1 MENIITLKGICKTYG
16 KGDGLV
22 TALRPI
28 DLNIKKGEML
38 AIMGKSGSGKS
49 TLLNLLGGLDAPDSG
64 DYIYNDKAMATK
76 NQNRMAK
83 FRRKDV
89 GFVVQHFA
97 LIDEYS
103 VQQNI
108 ALPLRYGKL
117 RGLST
122 KKRVKEIA
130 ERLEISEK
138 LKKYPSQ
145 LSGGQAQRVAIARAI
160 AHKPA
165 ILLADEPTGALDEET
180 GKSIMKLFG
189 EINKEGTTVIVVT
202 HDANVA
208 SYCQRTIRLH
218 DGCIIGEEQN
228 PPKEISPEV
237 KEPEAQELTAEAVTE

>member
-1 MENIITLKGICKTYG
+1 MENLISLRGICKTYG

-28 DLNIKKGEML
+28 DLDIKKGEML

-49 TLLNLLGGLDAPDSG
+49 TLLNLLAGLDTPDDG
-64 DYIYNDKAMATK
+64 QYIYNGETINTK
-76 NQNRMAK
+76 NQNKMAK
-83 FRRKDV
+83 FRRNDV

-97 LIDEYS
+97 LIDEYNVS
-103 VQQNI
+103 QNI

-117 RGLST
+117 KGVST
-122 KKRVKEIA
+122 KKRIKEIA
-130 ERLEISEK
+130 ERLEIGEK

-160 AHKPA
+160 AHKPS

-180 GKSIMKLFG
+180 GKSIMNLFK
-189 EINKEGTTVIVVT
+189 EINKEGTTVVVVT

-218 DGCIIGEEQN
+218 DGEIVGEEQN
-228 PPKEISPEV
+228 
-237 KEPEAQELTAEAVTE
+237 

>member
-1 MENIITLKGICKTYG
+1 MENLISLKGICKTYG

-22 TALRPI
+22 TALNPI
-28 DLNIKKGEML
+28 DLDIQKGEMV

-49 TLLNLLGGLDAPDSG
+49 TLLNLLAGLDVPDSG
-64 DYIYNDKAMATK
+64 EYIYNGKEINTK
-76 NQNRMAK
+76 NQNKMAK
-83 FRRKDV
+83 FRRNDV

-117 RGLST
+117 KGVST

-160 AHKPA
+160 AHKPSL
-165 ILLADEPTGALDEET
+165 LLADEPTGALDEET
-180 GKSIMKLFG
+180 GKSIMNLFK
-189 EINKEGTTVIVVT
+189 EINREGTTVIVVT

-208 SYCQRTIRLH
+208 SFCQRTIRLH
-218 DGCIIGEEQN
+218 DGNIISEE
-228 PPKEISPEV
+228 
-237 KEPEAQELTAEAVTE
+237 

>member
-1 MENIITLKGICKTYG
+1 MENIISLKGICKTYG

-28 DLNIKKGEML
+28 DLDIKKGEML

-49 TLLNLLGGLDAPDSG
+49 TLLNLLAGLDTPDSG
-64 DYIYNDKAMATK
+64 EFIYNGAPINTK
-76 NQNRMAK
+76 NQNKMAK
-83 FRRKDV
+83 FRRNDV

-108 ALPLRYGKL
+108 GLPLRYGKL
-117 RGLST
+117 KGTST
-122 KKRVKEIA
+122 KKRIKEIS
-130 ERLEISEK
+130 ERLEIAEK
-138 LKKYPSQ
+138 LRKYPSQ

-160 AHKPA
+160 AHKPS

-180 GKSIMKLFG
+180 GKSIMNLFR

-208 SYCQRTIRLH
+208 SFCQRTTRLH
-218 DGCIIGEEQN
+218 DGNIIGEEMN
-228 PPKEISPEV
+228 
-237 KEPEAQELTAEAVTE
+237 A

>member
-1 MENIITLKGICKTYG
+1 MENIISLKGICKTYG

-22 TALRPI
+22 TALNPI
-28 DLNIKKGEML
+28 NLDIQKGEMV

-49 TLLNLLGGLDAPDSG
+49 TLLNLLAGLDIPDSG
-64 DYIYNDKAMATK
+64 EYIYNGKEINTK
-76 NQNRMAK
+76 NQNKMAK
-83 FRRKDV
+83 FRRNDV

-117 RGLST
+117 KGVST

-160 AHKPA
+160 AHKPSL
-165 ILLADEPTGALDEET
+165 LLADEPTGALDEET
-180 GKSIMKLFG
+180 GKSIMNLFK

-208 SYCQRTIRLH
+208 SFCQRVIRLH
-218 DGCIIGEEQN
+218 DGEIVGKDKNEESFYI
-228 PPKEISPEV
+228 KS
-237 KEPEAQELTAEAVTE
+237 

>member
-1 MENIITLKGICKTYG
+1 MENIISLKGICKTYG

-22 TALRPI
+22 TALNPI
-28 DLNIKKGEML
+28 NLDIQKGEMV

-49 TLLNLLGGLDAPDSG
+49 TLLNLLAGLDVPDSG
-64 DYIYNDKAMATK
+64 EYIYNGKEINTK
-76 NQNRMAK
+76 NQNKMAK
-83 FRRKDV
+83 FRRNDV

-117 RGLST
+117 KGVST

-138 LKKYPSQ
+138 LRKYPSQ

-160 AHKPA
+160 AHKPSL
-165 ILLADEPTGALDEET
+165 LLADEPTGALDEET
-180 GKSIMKLFG
+180 GKSIMNLFK

-208 SYCQRTIRLH
+208 SFCQRTIRLH
-218 DGCIIGEEQN
+218 DGNIIAEE
-228 PPKEISPEV
+228 
-237 KEPEAQELTAEAVTE
+237 

>member
-1 MENIITLKGICKTYG
+1 MENLISLRGICKTYG

-28 DLNIKKGEML
+28 DLDIKKGEML

-49 TLLNLLGGLDAPDSG
+49 TLLNLLAGLDTPDSG
-64 DYIYNDKAMATK
+64 EYIYNGEKINTK
-76 NQNRMAK
+76 NQNKMAK
-83 FRRKDV
+83 FRRSDV

-97 LIDEYS
+97 LIDEYNVS
-103 VQQNI
+103 QNI

-117 RGLST
+117 KGVST
-122 KKRVKEIA
+122 KKRIKEIA
-130 ERLEISEK
+130 ERLEIGEK
-138 LKKYPSQ
+138 LRKYPSQ

-160 AHKPA
+160 AHKPS

-180 GKSIMKLFG
+180 GKSIMNLFK
-189 EINKEGTTVIVVT
+189 EINKEGTTVVVVT

-218 DGCIIGEEQN
+218 DGNIIGED
-228 PPKEISPEV
+228 
-237 KEPEAQELTAEAVTE
+237 AE

>member
-28 DLNIKKGEML
+28 DLKIKKGEML

-49 TLLNLLGGLDAPDSG
+49 TLLNLLAGLDTPDSG
-64 DYIYNDKAMATK
+64 EFIYNGESINTK
-76 NQNRMAK
+76 NQNKMAK
-83 FRRKDV
+83 FRRNDV

-108 ALPLRYGKL
+108 GLPLRYGKL
-117 RGLST
+117 TGTST
-122 KKRVKEIA
+122 KKRIKEIA

-138 LKKYPSQ
+138 LRKYPSQ

-160 AHKPA
+160 AHKPS

-180 GKSIMKLFG
+180 GKSIMNLFR

-208 SYCQRTIRLH
+208 SFCQRTIRLH
-218 DGCIIGEEQN
+218 DGNIIGEETN
-228 PPKEISPEV
+228 V
-237 KEPEAQELTAEAVTE
+237 TA

>member
-1 MENIITLKGICKTYG
+1 MENIISLKGICKTYG

-28 DLNIKKGEML
+28 DLEIKKGEML

-49 TLLNLLGGLDAPDSG
+49 TLLNLLAGLDIPDSG
-64 DYIYNDKAMATK
+64 DYVYNGEHINTK
-76 NQNRMAK
+76 NQNKMAK
-83 FRRKDV
+83 FRRNDV

-108 ALPLRYGKL
+108 GLPLRYGKL
-117 RGLST
+117 KGVST
-122 KKRVKEIA
+122 KKRIKEIS

-160 AHKPA
+160 AHMPS
-165 ILLADEPTGALDEET
+165 IILADEPTGALDEET
-180 GKSIMKLFG
+180 GKSIMKLFQ

-218 DGCIIGEEQN
+218 DGSIIDN
-228 PPKEISPEV
+228 K
-237 KEPEAQELTAEAVTE
+237 

>member
-1 MENIITLKGICKTYG
+1 MENIISLRGICKTYG

-22 TALRPI
+22 TALNPI
-28 DLNIKKGEML
+28 DLDIQKGEMV

-49 TLLNLLGGLDAPDSG
+49 TLLNLLAGLDVPDSG
-64 DYIYNDKAMATK
+64 TYVYDGKEINTK

-83 FRRKDV
+83 FRRSDV

-117 RGLST
+117 KGVST

-130 ERLEISEK
+130 ERLEIADK
-138 LKKYPSQ
+138 LRKYPSQ

-160 AHKPA
+160 AHKPSL
-165 ILLADEPTGALDEET
+165 LLADEPTGALDEET
-180 GKSIMKLFG
+180 GKSIMNLFK

-208 SYCQRTIRLH
+208 SFCQRTIRLH
-218 DGCIIGEEQN
+218 DGNIISEE
-228 PPKEISPEV
+228 
-237 KEPEAQELTAEAVTE
+237 

>member
-1 MENIITLKGICKTYG
+1 MENIISLRGICKTYG

-22 TALRPI
+22 TALNPI
-28 DLNIKKGEML
+28 DLDIQKGEMV

-49 TLLNLLGGLDAPDSG
+49 TLLNLLAGLDVPDSG
-64 DYIYNDKAMATK
+64 EYIYNGKEINTK

-83 FRRKDV
+83 FRRNDV

-117 RGLST
+117 KGVST
-122 KKRVKEIA
+122 NKRVKEIA
-130 ERLEISEK
+130 ERLEIADK
-138 LKKYPSQ
+138 LRKYPSQ

-160 AHKPA
+160 AHKPSL
-165 ILLADEPTGALDEET
+165 LLADEPTGALDEET
-180 GKSIMKLFG
+180 GRSIMNLFK

-208 SYCQRTIRLH
+208 SFCQRTIRLH
-218 DGCIIGEEQN
+218 DGNIISE
-228 PPKEISPEV
+228 
-237 KEPEAQELTAEAVTE
+237 

>member
-1 MENIITLKGICKTYG
+1 MENIISLKGICKTYG

-22 TALRPI
+22 TALNPI
-28 DLNIKKGEML
+28 NLDIQKGEMV

-49 TLLNLLGGLDAPDSG
+49 TLLNLLAGLDVPDSG
-64 DYIYNDKAMATK
+64 EYIYNGKEINTK
-76 NQNRMAK
+76 NQNKMAK
-83 FRRKDV
+83 FRRNDV

-117 RGLST
+117 KGVST

-130 ERLEISEK
+130 ERLEIADK
-138 LKKYPSQ
+138 LRKYPSQ

-160 AHKPA
+160 AHKPSL
-165 ILLADEPTGALDEET
+165 LLADEPTGALDEET
-180 GKSIMKLFG
+180 GKSIMNLFK

-208 SYCQRTIRLH
+208 SFCQRTIRLH
-218 DGCIIGEEQN
+218 DGNIISEE
-228 PPKEISPEV
+228 
-237 KEPEAQELTAEAVTE
+237 

>member
-28 DLNIKKGEML
+28 DLDIKKGEML

-49 TLLNLLGGLDAPDSG
+49 TLLNLLAGLDTPDSG
-64 DYIYNDKAMATK
+64 EFIYNGESINTK
-76 NQNRMAK
+76 NQNKMAK
-83 FRRKDV
+83 FRRNDV

-108 ALPLRYGKL
+108 GLPLRYGKL
-117 RGLST
+117 KGTST
-122 KKRVKEIA
+122 KKRIKEIA

-138 LKKYPSQ
+138 LRKYPSQ

-160 AHKPA
+160 AHKPS

-180 GKSIMKLFG
+180 GKSIMNLFR

-208 SYCQRTIRLH
+208 SFCQRTIRLH
-218 DGCIIGEEQN
+218 DGNIIGEEMN
-228 PPKEISPEV
+228 
-237 KEPEAQELTAEAVTE
+237 A

>member
-1 MENIITLKGICKTYG
+1 LCKTYG

-28 DLNIKKGEML
+28 DLEIKKGEMI

-49 TLLNLLGGLDAPDSG
+49 TLLNLLAGLDTPDSG
-64 DYIYNDKAMATK
+64 EFIYNGSPINTK
-76 NQNRMAK
+76 NQNKMAK
-83 FRRKDV
+83 FRRNDV

-108 ALPLRYGKL
+108 GLPLRYGKL
-117 RGLST
+117 KGTST
-122 KKRVKEIA
+122 KKRIKEIA

-138 LKKYPSQ
+138 LRKYPSQ

-160 AHKPA
+160 AHKPS

-180 GKSIMKLFG
+180 GKSIMNLFR

-208 SYCQRTIRLH
+208 SFCQRTIRLH
-218 DGCIIGEEQN
+218 DGNIIGEEIN
-228 PPKEISPEV
+228 
-237 KEPEAQELTAEAVTE
+237 

>member
-1 MENIITLKGICKTYG
+1 MENLISLRGICKTYG

-28 DLNIKKGEML
+28 DLDIKKGEML

-49 TLLNLLGGLDAPDSG
+49 TLLNLLAGLDTPDDG
-64 DYIYNDKAMATK
+64 QYIYNGEEINTK

-83 FRRKDV
+83 FRRNDV

-97 LIDEYS
+97 LIDEYNVS
-103 VQQNI
+103 QNI

-117 RGLST
+117 KGVST
-122 KKRVKEIA
+122 KKRIKEIA
-130 ERLEISEK
+130 ERLEIGEK
-138 LKKYPSQ
+138 LRKYPSQ

-160 AHKPA
+160 AHKPS

-180 GKSIMKLFG
+180 GKSIMNLFK
-189 EINKEGTTVIVVT
+189 EINKEGTTVVVVT

-218 DGCIIGEEQN
+218 DGEIVGEEN
-228 PPKEISPEV
+228 NKE
-237 KEPEAQELTAEAVTE
+237 

>member
-1 MENIITLKGICKTYG
+1 MENLISLRGICKTYG

-28 DLNIKKGEML
+28 DLDIKKGEML

-49 TLLNLLGGLDAPDSG
+49 TLLNLLAGLDTPDDG
-64 DYIYNDKAMATK
+64 QYIYNGEEINTK
-76 NQNRMAK
+76 NQNKMAK
-83 FRRKDV
+83 FRRNDV

-97 LIDEYS
+97 LIDEYNVS
-103 VQQNI
+103 QNI

-117 RGLST
+117 KGVST
-122 KKRVKEIA
+122 KKRIKEIA
-130 ERLEISEK
+130 ERLEIGEK

-160 AHKPA
+160 AHKPS

-180 GKSIMKLFG
+180 GKSIMNLFK
-189 EINKEGTTVIVVT
+189 EINKEGTTVVVVT

-218 DGCIIGEEQN
+218 DGEIVGEEN
-228 PPKEISPEV
+228 NKE
-237 KEPEAQELTAEAVTE
+237 

>member
-28 DLNIKKGEML
+28 DLEIKKGEML

-49 TLLNLLGGLDAPDSG
+49 TLLNLLAGLDTPDSG
-64 DYIYNDKAMATK
+64 EFIYNGSPINTK
-76 NQNRMAK
+76 NQNKMAK
-83 FRRKDV
+83 FRRNDV

-108 ALPLRYGKL
+108 GLPLRYGKL
-117 RGLST
+117 KGTST
-122 KKRVKEIA
+122 KKRIKEIA

-138 LKKYPSQ
+138 LRKYPSQ

-160 AHKPA
+160 AHKPS

-180 GKSIMKLFG
+180 GKSIMNLFR

-208 SYCQRTIRLH
+208 SFCQRTIRLH
-218 DGCIIGEEQN
+218 DGNIIGEETN
-228 PPKEISPEV
+228 V
-237 KEPEAQELTAEAVTE
+237 TA

>member
-1 MENIITLKGICKTYG
+1 MENIISLKGICKTYG

-28 DLNIKKGEML
+28 DLEIKKGEML

-49 TLLNLLGGLDAPDSG
+49 TLLNLLAGLDIPDSG
-64 DYIYNDKAMATK
+64 DYVYNGEHINTK
-76 NQNRMAK
+76 NQNKMAK
-83 FRRKDV
+83 FRRNDV

-108 ALPLRYGKL
+108 GLPLRYGKL
-117 RGLST
+117 KGVST
-122 KKRVKEIA
+122 KKRIKEIS

-138 LKKYPSQ
+138 MKKYPSQ

-160 AHKPA
+160 AHKPS

-180 GKSIMKLFG
+180 GKSIMKLFQ
-189 EINKEGTTVIVVT
+189 ELNKEGTTVIVVT

-218 DGCIIGEEQN
+218 DGSIIDN
-228 PPKEISPEV
+228 K
-237 KEPEAQELTAEAVTE
+237 

>member
-1 MENIITLKGICKTYG
+1 MENIISLKGICKTYG

-28 DLNIKKGEML
+28 DLEIKKGEML

-49 TLLNLLGGLDAPDSG
+49 TLLNLLAGLDIPDSG
-64 DYIYNDKAMATK
+64 DYVYNGEHINTK
-76 NQNRMAK
+76 NQNKMAR
-83 FRRKDV
+83 FRRNDV

-108 ALPLRYGKL
+108 GLPLRYGKL
-117 RGLST
+117 KGVST
-122 KKRVKEIA
+122 KKRIKEIS

-138 LKKYPSQ
+138 MKKYPSQ

-160 AHKPA
+160 AHKPS

-180 GKSIMKLFG
+180 GKSIMKLFQ

-218 DGCIIGEEQN
+218 DGSIIDN
-228 PPKEISPEV
+228 K
-237 KEPEAQELTAEAVTE
+237 

>member
-28 DLNIKKGEML
+28 DLDIKKGEML

-49 TLLNLLGGLDAPDSG
+49 TLLNLLAGLDTPDSG
-64 DYIYNDKAMATK
+64 EFIYNGSSIDTK
-76 NQNRMAK
+76 NQNKMAK
-83 FRRKDV
+83 FRRNDV

-108 ALPLRYGKL
+108 GLPLRYGKL
-117 RGLST
+117 KGVSS
-122 KKRVKEIA
+122 KKRIKEIS

-138 LKKYPSQ
+138 LRKYPSQ

-160 AHKPA
+160 AHKPS

-180 GKSIMKLFG
+180 GKSIMNLFR

-208 SYCQRTIRLH
+208 SFCQRTIRLH
-218 DGCIIGEEQN
+218 DGNIIGEETN
-228 PPKEISPEV
+228 V
-237 KEPEAQELTAEAVTE
+237 TA

>member
-1 MENIITLKGICKTYG
+1 MITLKGICKTYG

-28 DLNIKKGEML
+28 DLEIKKGEMI

-49 TLLNLLGGLDAPDSG
+49 TLLNLLAGLDTPDSG
-64 DYIYNDKAMATK
+64 EFIYNGSPINTK
-76 NQNRMAK
+76 NQNKMAK
-83 FRRKDV
+83 FRRNDV

-108 ALPLRYGKL
+108 GLPLRYGRLK
-117 RGLST
+117 GTST
-122 KKRVKEIA
+122 KKRIKEIA

-138 LKKYPSQ
+138 LRKYPSQ

-160 AHKPA
+160 AHKPS

-180 GKSIMKLFG
+180 GKSIMNLFR

-208 SYCQRTIRLH
+208 SFCQRTIRLH
-218 DGCIIGEEQN
+218 DGNIIGEETN
-228 PPKEISPEV
+228 V
-237 KEPEAQELTAEAVTE
+237 TA